1 MQGLVAGVLT
11 HESLG
16 TELLVLGLR
25 GHGGFTGP
33 LLGSATRRSTTR
45 AARSGSSTE
54 DGHPAVGPH
63 A

>member
-33 LLGSATRRSTTR
+33 LLGSASH
-45 AARSGSSTE
+45 AAI
-54 DGHPAVGPH
+54 HH
-63 A
+63 AGCPVWIVH